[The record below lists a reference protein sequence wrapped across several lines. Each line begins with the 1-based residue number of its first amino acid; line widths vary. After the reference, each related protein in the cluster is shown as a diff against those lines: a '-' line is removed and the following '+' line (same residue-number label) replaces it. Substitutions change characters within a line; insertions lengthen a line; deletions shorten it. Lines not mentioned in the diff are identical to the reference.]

1 MFDVRLHVIH
11 YQERLF
17 CVSHHVSSSNLVLP
31 YAMKVT
37 DILRSMNDYLFYVN
51 HPNVLERVK
60 WEPIGNSS
68 ITFDK
73 SCNEEATFVVP
84 VKITSNRYSSPSS
97 PSPSLVTYCYH
108 RLFVGPLGTYSTNV
122 GTMEKTKYRM
132 TCSAPDEP
140 ELKSIFEKGIQTFT
154 HLQGMVSKSKD
165 RRYLIETVNDEH
177 RLLAS
182 LAVFEKRVRVSYNH
196 LFFFV
201 IQLTTVMLQAAPV
214 VPYQYLED
222 LTSRE
227 GMLIC
232 RSATYEVLHTFCAR
246 LQ

>member
-11 YQERLF
+11 YQERF
-17 CVSHHVSSSNLVLP
+17 FHISHHTLSSNLVLP
-31 YAMKVT
+31 YTMKVNE
-37 DILRSMNDYLFYVN
+37 ILCSMNDYPFYVN
-51 HPNVLERVK
+51 HPNILERVK

-73 SCNEEATFVVP
+73 SQNEEATFVVL

-97 PSPSLVTYCYH
+97 PSLSLVTYSYP
-108 RLFVGPLGTYSTNV
+108 RLFVGPLGAYSTNV

-140 ELKSIFEKGIQTFT
+140 ELKSIFEKGIQTFM

-177 RLLAS
+177 QLLAS
-182 LAVFEKRVRVSYNH
+182 LAVFEKRVRVLYNH
-196 LFFFV
+196 LFLLY
-201 IQLTTVMLQAAPV
+201 QLTTAMLQPAPAM
-214 VPYQYLED
+214 PYQYLED
-222 LTSRE
+222 LTSKE
-227 GMLIC
+227 GMLTC
-232 RSATYEVLHTFCAR
+232 RCATYEVLHTFCPR